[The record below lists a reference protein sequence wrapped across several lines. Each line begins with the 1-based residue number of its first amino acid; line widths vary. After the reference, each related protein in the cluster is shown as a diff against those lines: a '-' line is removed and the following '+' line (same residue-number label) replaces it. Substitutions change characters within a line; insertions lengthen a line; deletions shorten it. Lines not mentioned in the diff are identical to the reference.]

1 MGAPGLG
8 ASVREVYGPARLTI
22 DEAFFNAQPASSG
35 LGVVF
40 LGFPFYPHRARPV
53 PTPVPYPADHNGVL
67 SQFEAFVRLVT
78 ILREQCPWDMKQTHE
93 SISHLLL
100 EEAYETIEAI
110 EKADDQEF
118 SKELGDLLLHVVMHG
133 VIAQQRGAFTLRD
146 VIEQEFNK
154 LVNRHPHIFA
164 DETVADEKAVLQ
176 NWERLKMNE
185 GRTSI
190 LDGVPK
196 ALPAALRAQRVQEKA
211 ANVGFDWHDR
221 RDVWA
226 KVNEELAELQVEIAD
241 GHADGVEREF
251 GDVLFALVNAA
262 RHEGV
267 IAEHALHRTIET
279 FKARFQHIEA
289 RAAEHGRELRSM
301 TLEEMDRYWDEAKE
315 QL

>member
-1 MGAPGLG
+1 MH
-8 ASVREVYGPARLTI
+8 TTQ
-22 DEAFFNAQPASSG
+22 AFI
-35 LGVVF
+35 
-40 LGFPFYPHRARPV
+40 V
-53 PTPVPYPADHNGVL
+53 PTPVPYPVDAASTL

-110 EKADDQEF
+110 QHGDDKEF
-118 SKELGDLLLHVVMHG
+118 SKELGDILLHVVMHG
-133 VIAQQRGAFTLRD
+133 VMAEQRGAFTLREI
-146 VIEQEFNK
+146 IEQEFSK
-154 LVNRHPHIFA
+154 LVNRHPHIFEEEPA
-164 DETVADEKAVLQ
+164 ADEKTVLQ
-176 NWERLKMNE
+176 NWERLKMKE

-226 KVNEELAELQVEIAD
+226 KVDEELGELQAEISSGDAD
-241 GHADGVEREF
+241 GIEREF

-267 IAEHALHRTIET
+267 VAEHALHRTIGT
-279 FKARFQHIEA
+279 FMSRFQHIES
-289 RAAEHGRELRSM
+289 RAAENNRELRSM
-301 TLEEMDRYWDEAKE
+301 TLEEMDRYWDEAKGK
-315 QL
+315 Q